1 MSRGAVILI
10 AGLAVTAVGFAK
22 TIPPVIEVGV
32 ALVIIGMITKPKS
45 EP

>member
-1 MSRGAVILI
+1 MSRGTAFLI
-10 AGLAVTAVGFAK
+10 AGLCVTAIGFAK